1 MTGDKMMKM
10 KRIEREK
17 EKEKNAIKNTLEGN
31 YWAGG
36 QGYGAGVSSLLY
48 DNGAK
53 GGNKSKNNI
62 DLKVGHGKKNPNI
75 ARRKV

>member
-1 MTGDKMMKM
+1 MTGEKMMKV
-10 KRIEREK
+10 RRLEK
-17 EKEKNAIKNTLEGN
+17 EKKREEMAIKNTLEGN

-53 GGNKSKNNI
+53 GGNKGKNNQEFKI
-62 DLKVGHGKKNPNI
+62 GYGKKNPNI